1 MNEREFAELA
11 AGRALGALSD
21 ADERRFT
28 EALAQHP
35 EWQAIADDDHDTVAD
50 LADSLTPV
58 SPPPAL
64 RAELLSRISTLPQV
78 DDADDARPGAEK
90 EADAAAAPDAPA
102 VPDAVD
108 RDLDAPERSR
118 APWRRRLFALAA
130 GLALIVGAGVATTTV
145 ISQLQR
151 PASVVALDEIR
162 SAPDAEQAEV
172 RLDSGATATAHW
184 SGEVGKAVLV
194 ASGLDDLGADKSYE
208 LWFVRGDQPIAA
220 GVFDADDGKATALLE
235 QPMHAGDV
243 IAVTIEQAGGSPSG
257 SPTTDPIIVIP
268 TA

>member
-1 MNEREFAELA
+1 MNEQEFAELA
-11 AGRALGALSD
+11 AAHALGALTD
-21 ADERRFT
+21 ADERRFA
-28 EALAQHP
+28 EALAEHP
-35 EWQAIADDDHDTVAD
+35 EWQAIADDDHDTVAI
-50 LADSLTPV
+50 LADGLAPV
-58 SPPPAL
+58 APPPAL
-64 RAELLSRISTLPQV
+64 RAALLQQISSLPQ
-78 DDADDARPGAEK
+78 DGGAGPAR
-90 EADAAAAPDAPA
+90 
-102 VPDAVD
+102 PDAVAGA
-108 RDLDAPERSR
+108 DAETRATSAPASAA
-118 APWRRRLFALAA
+118 APWRRRIFALAA

-145 ISQLQR
+145 VSQLQR

-208 LWFVRGDQPIAA
+208 LWFVRGEKPIAA
-220 GVFDADDGKATALLE
+220 GVFNADDGTATALLDA
-235 QPMHAGDV
+235 PMHAGDV

-257 SPTTDPIIVIP
+257 LPTTDPIIVIP

>member
-28 EALAQHP
+28 DALAEHP
-35 EWQAIADDDHDTVAD
+35 EWRAIADDDVDTASL
-50 LADSLTPV
+50 LADRLNPV
-58 SPPPAL
+58 APPPAL
-64 RAELLSRISTLPQV
+64 RADLLQRIATLPQTP
-78 DDADDARPGAEK
+78 DHGATTIGSAAGAAEPDRPGA
-90 EADAAAAPDAPA
+90 
-102 VPDAVD
+102 
-108 RDLDAPERSR
+108 RDSAESAPERPRWS
-118 APWRRRLFALAA
+118 RRLFALAA

-172 RLDSGATATAHW
+172 KLDSGGTATAHW

-194 ASGLDDLGADKSYE
+194 ASGLDDLSADKSYE
-208 LWFVRGDQPIAA
+208 LWFVRGEKPIPA
-220 GVFDADDGKATALLE
+220 GVFDADGGRATALLDV
-235 QPMHAGDV
+235 PMHAGDV
-243 IAVTIEQAGGSPSG
+243 IAVTVEKAGGSPSG

>member
-28 EALAQHP
+28 DALAQHP
-35 EWQAIADDDHDTVAD
+35 EWQAIADDDHDTVAG
-50 LADSLTPV
+50 LADGLAPV
-58 SPPPAL
+58 APPPAL
-64 RAELLSRISTLPQV
+64 RAELLSRISTLPQG
-78 DDADDARPGAEK
+78 DDADDVHPDPASGT
-90 EADAAAAPDAPA
+90 DATA
-102 VPDAVD
+102 VPDAGED
-108 RDLDAPERSR
+108 DLRASERTR

-130 GLALIVGAGVATTTV
+130 GLALIVGAGIATTTV

-162 SAPDAEQAEV
+162 SAPDAEQARV

-220 GVFDADDGKATALLE
+220 GVFDADDGKATALLDE
-235 QPMHAGDV
+235 PMQAGDV

>member
-1 MNEREFAELA
+1 MNEQEFAELA
-11 AGRALGALSD
+11 AGHALGALSD
-21 ADERRFT
+21 ADERRFAA
-28 EALAQHP
+28 ALSEHP
-35 EWQAIADDDHDTVAD
+35 EWRAIADDDHDTAATLGD
-50 LADSLTPV
+50 ALEPV
-58 SPPPAL
+58 SPPADL
-64 RAELLSRISTLPQV
+64 RSRLLAQIASTPQHHDAADV
-78 DDADDARPGAEK
+78 DAGAAGHPDG
-90 EADAAAAPDAPA
+90 ADAARDAQAPSAAP
-102 VPDAVD
+102 
-108 RDLDAPERSR
+108 

-130 GLALIVGAGVATTTV
+130 GLALIVGTGVATTTV

-194 ASGLDDLGADKSYE
+194 ASGLDDLDADRSYE
-208 LWFVRGDQPIAA
+208 LWFVRGEQPIPA

-235 QPMHAGDV
+235 VPMQAGDV